1 MAIKHPTMA
10 QYAEQYCVECPFIKV
25 IQQVS
30 VEYDPETGH
39 GQMRTL
45 KCEHTEACRR
55 MRDAI
60 MLELLA
66 NSRAELEMCYDQSDS

>member
-10 QYAEQYCVECPFIKV
+10 KYAEQYCVECPFIKA

-30 VEYDPETGH
+30 IEYDPETGH

-55 MRDAI
+55 MHDAI

-66 NSRAELEMCYDQSDS
+66 NSRSELEMCYDQSDS

>member
-10 QYAEQYCVECPFIKV
+10 QYADQYCVECPFIKV
-25 IQQVS
+25 VQQVS
-30 VEYDPETGH
+30 IEYDPETGH
-39 GQMRTL
+39 GQMRVL

-55 MRDAI
+55 MHDAI

-66 NSRAELEMCYDQSDS
+66 NDRAELEVSYDQSDS

>member
-39 GQMRTL
+39 GQVRTL
-45 KCEHTEACRR
+45 TCEHTEACRR
-55 MRDAI
+55 MHDAI

-66 NSRAELEMCYDQSDS
+66 NSRSELEMCYDQSDS

>member
-10 QYAEQYCVECPFIKV
+10 QYAEQYCVECPFVKV

-55 MRDAI
+55 MHDAI

-66 NSRAELEMCYDQSDS
+66 NSRSELEVCYDQSDS

>member
-10 QYAEQYCVECPFIKV
+10 QYADQYCPDCPFVKV

-39 GQMRTL
+39 GQVRTL

-55 MRDAI
+55 MRDMI
-60 MLELLA
+60 MLELST
-66 NSRAELEMCYDQSDS
+66 NSMSELEISYAQPDS